1 MINLINGE
9 ALIEMDKLQS
19 NSVDLIF
26 VDLPYGTTQNDWDV
40 IIPLDKMW
48 EMFYKVLK
56 EDGRIVLTAAQ
67 PFSSQ
72 LIMSNLKDFKYDIIW
87 EKTIS
92 SGQLNVSKQP
102 LRSHEHILVF
112 YKKFSVYNEQ
122 LTKGDPYTITRKNP
136 KSENYG
142 SQRENSLVN
151 EGTRRAR
158 SVIKIKNNRVKDG
171 HPTQKPEVLCEY
183 IIKTYSNEGEVVLD
197 CCMGSGT
204 SGVASKRL
212 KREYIG
218 IELNEEYFNIAK
230 ERIDAIR
237 LTKIGFEE

>member
-9 ALIEMDKLQS
+9 ALAEMDKLDP

-26 VDLPYGTTQNDWDV
+26 VDLPYGTTQNDWDI

-48 EMFYKVLK
+48 EAFYKVLK

-92 SGQLNVSKQP
+92 SGQLNVSRQP

-122 LTKGDPYTITRKNP
+122 LTKGDPYKITRKSP

-142 SQRENSLVN
+142 AQKENSLVN

-158 SVIKIKNNRVKDG
+158 SVVKIKNNRVKDG
-171 HPTQKPEVLCEY
+171 HPTQKPEELCEY
-183 IIKTYSNEGEVVLD
+183 IIKTYSNEGELVLD

-204 SGVASKRL
+204 SGVVAKRL
-212 KREYIG
+212 KRDFIG
-218 IELNEEYFNIAK
+218 IELKEEYFNIAK
-230 ERIDAIR
+230 ERIDSVR

>member
-9 ALIEMDKLQS
+9 ALAEMDKLDP

-26 VDLPYGTTQNDWDV
+26 VDLPYGTTQNDWDI

-48 EMFYKVLK
+48 EAFYKVLK

-92 SGQLNVSKQP
+92 SGQLNVSRQP

-122 LTKGDPYTITRKNP
+122 LTKGDPYKITRKSP

-142 SQRENSLVN
+142 AQKENSLVN

-158 SVIKIKNNRVKDG
+158 SVVKIKNNRVKDG
-171 HPTQKPEVLCEY
+171 HPTQKPEELCEY
-183 IIKTYSNEGEVVLD
+183 IIKTYSNEGELVLD

-204 SGVASKRL
+204 SGVAAKRL
-212 KREYIG
+212 KRDFIG
-218 IELNEEYFNIAK
+218 IELKEEYFNIAK
-230 ERIDAIR
+230 ERIDSVR